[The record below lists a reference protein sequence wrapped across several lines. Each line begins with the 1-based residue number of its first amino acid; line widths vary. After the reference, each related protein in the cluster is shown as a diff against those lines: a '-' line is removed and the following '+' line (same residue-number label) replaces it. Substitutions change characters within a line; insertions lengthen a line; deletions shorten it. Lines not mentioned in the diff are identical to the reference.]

1 MQMVSTVFLVSL
13 MALTLV
19 LVIVVVLLLVRS
31 SVLLRQSQTDK
42 LTGLW
47 NRHFLEMYL
56 PKSVSGAERH
66 SQGLAIIMLD
76 LDGFKQ
82 LNDTQGHL
90 TGDVALRDISLAI
103 TSNLRA
109 SDIVVRYGGDEFVI
123 IVSSLAGE
131 AWQAARKV
139 CLVIEKLDGV
149 CGGITASIGVACYPR
164 LKTARELLE
173 AADTAMYQAK
183 AKGGNEVVIWGEEVC

>member
-19 LVIVVVLLLVRS
+19 LAVAVVLLLIRS
-31 SVLLRQSQTDK
+31 SVLLRRSHTDR

-103 TSNLRA
+103 TSCLRE

-123 IVSSLAGE
+123 VISSTENE
-131 AWQAARKV
+131 AKQVAEKI
-139 CLVIEKLDGV
+139 CIVIEEHDGICATV
-149 CGGITASIGVACYPR
+149 TASIGIACYPK
-164 LKTARELLE
+164 LKSARELLE

-183 AKGGNEVVIWGEEVC
+183 ANGGNKVAMWGEEVC